1 MCLQFLKI
9 KFQDFFCAIEKGKI
23 NQMVQVV
30 EVELSDQE

>member
-9 KFQDFFCAIEKGKI
+9 KFQDFCVIEKGKI